1 MPFLLSW
8 TLLRDGW
15 ADCIT
20 RMRSKMGQILNPRV
34 QLFFP
39 PKSYLERWS
48 NWQFGDSTQFETS
61 EKTWLPISGLRLT
74 SMFPNPKCSSIFLA
88 YSFNFI
94 VFDSG
99 LLLVLRSKQLWEQ
112 EEVDV
117 VLPLDKDKGITL
129 EDFKLIKMHMANC
142 TSFLSISL
150 VGFGFV

>member
-1 MPFLLSW
+1 
-8 TLLRDGW
+8 
-15 ADCIT
+15 
-20 RMRSKMGQILNPRV
+20 
-34 QLFFP
+34 
-39 PKSYLERWS
+39 
-48 NWQFGDSTQFETS
+48 
-61 EKTWLPISGLRLT
+61 
-74 SMFPNPKCSSIFLA
+74 MFPNPKCSSIFLV

-99 LLLVLRSKQLWEQ
+99 LLLVLRSKQLSEQ